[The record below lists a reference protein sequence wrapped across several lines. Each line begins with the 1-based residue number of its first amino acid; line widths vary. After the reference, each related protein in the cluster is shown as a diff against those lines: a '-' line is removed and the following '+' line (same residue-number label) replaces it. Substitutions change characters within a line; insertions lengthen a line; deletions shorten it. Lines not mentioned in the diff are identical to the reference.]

1 MIEKF
6 TKPVSIILILIS
18 TVAAQNKTTLRLN
31 LVDKPLLYG
40 LSVPVPEH
48 LPIIGVALSGGG
60 SRSVAQLGVLKAFEE
75 EKLPIDI
82 IVGTSMGSVIG
93 GLYSAGY
100 SLHDLDSMLLNT
112 RWDEFYSSQQST
124 RKELFVDQKIS
135 EDNAII
141 SFRLDG
147 LKLLFPTSI
156 SSGQRSANL
165 LNLFALNAPVQS
177 IETYDKFKYTFRA
190 ICSDLV
196 TGKEVILDKGP
207 LGLAMR
213 ASSSVS
219 FVLPPVRQDSL
230 MLVDGGLVANVPAI
244 ETRNTGADLVVA
256 VNCSSPLYSSEELNY
271 PWTIAD
277 QIVSIPMKIL
287 INQQIATADFVIKP
301 ELNSRKNSDFS
312 NLEET
317 ISRGYIAAKPFAPKI
332 KAEYEKR
339 VRLLFEDN
347 RKFYKNPSFSSSNAG
362 LQQTLIGF
370 FNGKDSV
377 SGGQLLYQL
386 YEIERQGIW
395 KDLSFDIEERGGKS
409 FIYLNA
415 KENPLLLKIDLEGA
429 EVIDPSVILT
439 SLSSL
444 RDKPFNP
451 EMTEEAVLGIVRLYK
466 KAGYSIAKVQKLSF
480 NDETN
485 TLTLIINEGVISK
498 ITVEGNV
505 KTKEKIITREF
516 PFKAGDYFKY
526 DLAEEGLTNLRST
539 YLFDQIELLV
549 SGNEGAAEL
558 KIKVVEKVSN
568 VVRFGFR
575 VDNENLAQVSLDMRD
590 ENFNGSGQELGAI
603 ISGGARNRS
612 FILEQRA
619 NRVFDS
625 YLTYKIRAFEEF
637 NDVNVYKDDSLKAD
651 NEFSRSK
658 TGEYRQIFYGG
669 IFGIG
674 AQVKR
679 FGNLFVE
686 ARYQRDEV
694 KNNFDYTGPVYKTDI
709 SSLRF
714 SLSIDSQNEYPYP
727 ISGFLIKAF
736 YETAQTALGGDIG
749 YTKFFIDYKNIF
761 SLSNIG
767 VWSLR
772 AMLGAA
778 DNTLPLSEQFS
789 LGGQNSFFGLRD
801 FEYRGRQIFL
811 TSLEYRYKLPFQ
823 LFFDSY
829 IKARYD
835 LGSVWI
841 ERQQIRLKDLR
852 HGLGATLSL
861 NTPIGPADFSVG
873 RSFYLKNI
881 LPENTVVWGP
891 IYFYFTIGF
900 YY

>member
-1 MIEKF
+1 
-6 TKPVSIILILIS
+6 
-18 TVAAQNKTTLRLN
+18 
-31 LVDKPLLYG
+31 
-40 LSVPVPEH
+40 
-48 LPIIGVALSGGG
+48 
-60 SRSVAQLGVLKAFEE
+60 
-75 EKLPIDI
+75 
-82 IVGTSMGSVIG
+82 
-93 GLYSAGY
+93 
-100 SLHDLDSMLLNT
+100 
-112 RWDEFYSSQQST
+112 
-124 RKELFVDQKIS
+124 
-135 EDNAII
+135 
-141 SFRLDG
+141 
-147 LKLLFPTSI
+147 
-156 SSGQRSANL
+156 
-165 LNLFALNAPVQS
+165 
-177 IETYDKFKYTFRA
+177 
-190 ICSDLV
+190 
-196 TGKEVILDKGP
+196 
-207 LGLAMR
+207 
-213 ASSSVS
+213 
-219 FVLPPVRQDSL
+219 
-230 MLVDGGLVANVPAI
+230 
-244 ETRNTGADLVVA
+244 
-256 VNCSSPLYSSEELNY
+256 
-271 PWTIAD
+271 
-277 QIVSIPMKIL
+277 
-287 INQQIATADFVIKP
+287 VIKP